1 MKTPF
6 EILNIPR
13 ESGDDAVKKGY
24 LAMVKRFPPERF
36 PDEFQR
42 ICTAYEAVKTEKDRV
57 KFALF
62 DAAVPDVDALIRDIR
77 EDAEG
82 DRPDLV
88 SLQRL
93 LAAAVRRIVTVDME

>member
-36 PDEFQR
+36 PDEFHR

-62 DAAVPDVDALIRDIR
+62 DTTVPDVDTLILDIR

-88 SLQRL
+88 SLQKM
-93 LAAAVRRIVTVDME
+93 LAMAVRRTVSVDMK